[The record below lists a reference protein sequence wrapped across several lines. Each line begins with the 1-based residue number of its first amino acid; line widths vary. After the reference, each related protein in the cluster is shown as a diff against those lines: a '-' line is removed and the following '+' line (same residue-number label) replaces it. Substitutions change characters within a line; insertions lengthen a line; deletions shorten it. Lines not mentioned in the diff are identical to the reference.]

1 MSSGNLGG
9 HTSPQSSRRELKTDI
24 CTFVQE
30 KKIPR
35 DKYRDKQTE
44 EAYSQIGVDLLIK
57 KGYIEGETLGTLHN
71 KRAYRGGYKRTNP
84 K

>member
-9 HTSPQSSRRELKTDI
+9 HTSPQSSQSELKTAI

-35 DKYRDKQTE
+35 DKYIDKQTE
-44 EAYSQIGVDLLIK
+44 EAYSQIEADIPIK
-57 KGYIEGETLGTLHN
+57 KGYIESETLGTLHN
-71 KRAYRGGYKRTNP
+71 KGAYRGGYKRKNP